1 MFDPPEAPLPAGQPT
16 DDRGV
21 TAEQV
26 AEIAAAVADLRL
38 ERARAASARL
48 PGGLRPIEVVLIG
61 LLAASLLLHALTITR
76 LFAVRNTLRDQID
89 ELASSVEGAKQST
102 ITYQLPINQQ
112 LPINLD
118 VPISRNLNVPIKTSV
133 RLQQTIDLP
142 IDTPLGSFNVPVPV
156 DATIPID
163 TSVPINF
170 DQTIAISA
178 TVPIKLDLPIQVD
191 LGASQV
197 APLLDRLR
205 ERLIEL
211 RDSL

>member
-1 MFDPPEAPLPAGQPT
+1 MSDPPEAALPTREPSADQS
-16 DDRGV
+16 V

-26 AEIAAAVADLRL
+26 AEIAAAVADLRS
-38 ERARAASARL
+38 ARGRL
-48 PGGLRPIEVVLIG
+48 PGGLRPIEAVLLG

-89 ELASSVEGAKQST
+89 ELASSVEQAKQSQ
-102 ITYQLPINQQ
+102 ITYRLPIDQQ

-118 VPISRNLNVPIKTSV
+118 VPIQRSLSVPIKTSV
-133 RLQQTIDLP
+133 RIQQTINLP
-142 IDTPLGSFNVPVPV
+142 IETALGSFNVPVPI
-156 DATIPID
+156 DATVPID
-163 TSVPINF
+163 TSVPIDF
-170 DQTIAISA
+170 DQTITISA